1 MLLSQFLEY
10 WKLDMRMLEGD
21 PKPPAKKE
29 RLTDNCE
36 FDGYIW
42 ARRRRSGEIKLG
54 SETATLVEVGGA
66 GIEWTQ
72 NHIVDQIRLV

>member
-1 MLLSQFLEY
+1 
-10 WKLDMRMLEGD
+10 MLEGD

-36 FDGYIW
+36 FDGHTW

-54 SETATLVEVGGA
+54 AETATLVEVGGA
-66 GIEWTQ
+66 GIEWT
-72 NHIVDQIRLV
+72 